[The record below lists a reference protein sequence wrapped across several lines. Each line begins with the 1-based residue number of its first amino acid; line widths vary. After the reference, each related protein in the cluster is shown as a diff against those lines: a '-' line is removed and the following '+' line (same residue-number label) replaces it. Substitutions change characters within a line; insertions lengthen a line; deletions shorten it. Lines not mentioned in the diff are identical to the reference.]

1 MLALV
6 ATLRVFPFA
15 LIVFA
20 TLAAALADNVQTG
33 VLWIYPAA
41 LLFHFII
48 ERRLAN
54 IFNGSVV
61 VMTGFFAYAEPGPAL
76 TLRMAAALTLTILVA
91 NVYSYASEIEQQQ
104 TMRQSQRADLLVR
117 ATMAGLLEWNVT
129 TSTVTYSE
137 RYKELLGY
145 PADFGTAGWSDW
157 FEMIDPEDREMA
169 RGVLQQQLR
178 GHSAPHAVSRHSP
191 LDLRLLHADEIG
203 RAHV

>member
-1 MLALV
+1 MEHNGSGIARFSRERVLNVLALV
-6 ATLRVFPFA
+6 ATLCVFPFA

-20 TLAAALADNVQTG
+20 TLAAALADNLQTG

-41 LLFHFII
+41 LLFDFII

-61 VMTGFFAYAEPGPAL
+61 VMTGFFAYAELGPAL

-117 ATMAGLLEWNVT
+117 ATMAAT
-129 TSTVTYSE
+129 T
-137 RYKELLGY
+137 
-145 PADFGTAGWSDW
+145 
-157 FEMIDPEDREMA
+157 
-169 RGVLQQQLR
+169 
-178 GHSAPHAVSRHSP
+178 
-191 LDLRLLHADEIG
+191 
-203 RAHV
+203 

>member
-6 ATLRVFPFA
+6 ATLCVFPFA
-15 LIVFA
+15 LIGLGNGKLLLGGVTLSLVVALWINALALRLGRAPLVPVPVLFLIVFA

-33 VLWIYPAA
+33 VLWAYPAA

-54 IFNGSVV
+54 IFNGTVV
-61 VMTGFFAYAEPGPAL
+61 VMTVFFAYAELGPAL

-117 ATMAGLLEWNVT
+117 ATMAAT
-129 TSTVTYSE
+129 T
-137 RYKELLGY
+137 
-145 PADFGTAGWSDW
+145 
-157 FEMIDPEDREMA
+157 
-169 RGVLQQQLR
+169 
-178 GHSAPHAVSRHSP
+178 
-191 LDLRLLHADEIG
+191 
-203 RAHV
+203 